1 MLVHCLSSCL
11 STCLAEET
19 CGVCGEKLW
28 RRNFGRDAR
37 SFGSFTTNSFSIWA
51 LFELKLWAP
60 INGTGTAHLAD
71 GQTAFTKRC
80 KRCKVF
86 SENSLCQRA
95 FIKESSLN
103 IPRQRMSAEPRSE
116 YHVNTMWIQ
125 CTARLIRIEQSQTND
140 EWIPQRR
147 SKKRVNNVD
156 RLSSSEPGWL

>member
-51 LFELKLWAP
+51 LFELKLWAL

-116 YHVNTMWIQ
+116 YHVNTMYGTTDPHRTI
-125 CTARLIRIEQSQTND
+125 ADKR
-140 EWIPQRR
+140 
-147 SKKRVNNVD
+147 RVNPPKAIEKKGKQC
-156 RLSSSEPGWL
+156 RSSKLLGTWLALI